1 MFFFRLNEAAA
12 LTSFF
17 AHISCCQVL
26 GQVPSKALS
35 TLRSSISFCS
45 HGNCVRMHPILQRKK
60 LRLGKVKALLHSS
73 CHIVTQSCP
82 TLCHPV
88 NCSPPASSVHGIL
101 QARLLQRAC
110 PPPGNLP
117 DPGIEPASLV
127 SLAVQ
132 VDSLPAEH
140 EGSPGTNADSN
151 TGLVPSRDP

>member
-17 AHISCCQVL
+17 ARISCCQVL

-82 TLCHPV
+82 TLCDFMD
-88 NCSPPASSVHGIL
+88 CSPSGSYAHRIL
-101 QARLLQRAC
+101 QARYWS
-110 PPPGNLP
+110 GLP
-117 DPGIEPASLV
+117 FPSLEDLPNPGIEPRSPTLQA
-127 SLAVQ
+127 
-132 VDSLPAEH
+132 DSLPAE
-140 EGSPGTNADSN
+140 P
-151 TGLVPSRDP
+151 